1 MKKEEWNNGLNYI
14 DYDLVEQYVL
24 NKEKL
29 GKRQQQKTAW
39 LRVGALAACFALIIG
54 AVIILPRLQNDTS
67 GSVVT
72 TPNGMLNGTTS
83 DSNTTPSPIDGPV
96 TPPPSSGNEDTD
108 AVGSPHKLTGISSQF
123 VVDLSAKVDDAAGD
137 DQMIILT
144 NRERWGFW
152 VDKFIVKAKV
162 VSVYDDEYYDMEN
175 GSRDYE
181 STPYRLVKME
191 VLEAINTE
199 NMPQY
204 FLFLVPTKF
213 YTDMSVYD
221 SLLLSMCQRGAANYV
236 LKNVTQNQVET
247 FDLPVFASEIIKD
260 KYFDFGNI
268 IAFRDGVFDET
279 LWQTESWAFGY
290 EFGKAYLDDPQDD
303 GRSVVKRG
311 DTVEAVIA
319 KINQK
324 IAKSDKAQA
333 LKVLDFQV
341 LQTQEAK
348 DVIEFVKP
356 FANGFFTQKLNYV
369 GDGKGWVIFRRY
381 INGCETDETIRID
394 LATEKV
400 TYSDVRYTK
409 ENIESM
415 EDISVHLANMA
426 EEYSASFPA
435 TPHITPE
442 QLEGY
447 DLVCLKLT
455 AWYVKVDDKLY
466 GVIQTYWRYS
476 YYDPYY
482 NELGYA
488 YDASYILFDMSAGT
502 ATNMERENL
511 VEIVG
516 TRNVTREPYQLDG
529 TGYY

>member
-1 MKKEEWNNGLNYI
+1 MKKKEWNQGLDYI
-14 DYDLVEQYVL
+14 DYDLVEKYTLQ
-24 NKEKL
+24 KEKL
-29 GKRQQQKTAW
+29 KNKQQKNVW
-39 LRVGALAACFALIIG
+39 LRVGALAGCLVLVLG
-54 AVIILPRLQNDTS
+54 AAILLPRLQNDIPKNE
-67 GSVVT
+67 GT
-72 TPNGMLNGTTS
+72 TPGGELNGSTNDPTA
-83 DSNTTPSPIDGPV
+83 TTPKEEEIDGPV
-96 TPPPSSGNEDTD
+96 DSLQNI
-108 AVGSPHKLTGISSQF
+108 TGIGSHF
-123 VVDLSAKVDDAAGD
+123 VVDLSAKVDDAAGG
-137 DQMIILT
+137 DQAIFLT

-152 VDKFIVKAKV
+152 VGNFVVKAKV

-191 VLEAINTE
+191 VLESINTE

-221 SLLLSMCQRGAANYV
+221 SLLLSMCQRGAASYV
-236 LKNVTQNQVET
+236 LKNVTQNQMET

-260 KYFDFGNI
+260 KYFDFGRI
-268 IAFRDGVFDET
+268 IAFNNGVFDET

-290 EFGKAYLDDPQDD
+290 KFGKEYLDDPQDD

-311 DTVEAVIA
+311 DTEEAVIA

-324 IAKSDKAQA
+324 IAEKNTSAQA
-333 LKVLDFQV
+333 LNVFDFQAF
-341 LQTQEAK
+341 QTQEAK
-348 DVIEFVKP
+348 DVVEFVKP
-356 FANGFFTQKLNYV
+356 FANGFFTQKLHYV
-369 GDGKGWVIFRRY
+369 GDGKGTVIFCRY
-381 INGCETDETIRID
+381 INGCETDETILID
-394 LATEKV
+394 LATEKI
-400 TYSDVRYTK
+400 TYSNVRYTK
-409 ENIESM
+409 EDIESI
-415 EDISVHLANMA
+415 EDISVHLANMVK
-426 EEYSASFPA
+426 EYSESFPT

-476 YYDPYY
+476 YYDVYIRG
-482 NELGYA
+482 LGYA

-502 ATNMERENL
+502 KTAMERENL

-516 TRNVTREPYQLDG
+516 TRNVTRKPYQLEG
-529 TGYY
+529 TVYY